1 MIDDLPRPDAVIFDI
16 GNVLIR
22 WQPEEHYDRWIGEAR
37 RRAMFAAVDLHFM
50 NELVDRG
57 GDFQDVI
64 YTTADKHL
72 EFKEEIRWWHDR
84 WLQLATPPIDL
95 SVATLRALRHRGIP
109 VFALSN
115 FGIGSFA
122 LSETDNDFLREFDRR
137 YISGHMGV
145 TKPTAEIYQRVEE
158 DCKIAPKRLLFTDD
172 RAENIDAAAARGW
185 QTHLFQDPSSWAD
198 RLIRAGLIEESDL

>member
-1 MIDDLPRPDAVIFDI
+1 MIDDFPRPDAVIFDI

-22 WQPEEHYDRWIGEAR
+22 WQPEEHYDRWIGQDR

-57 GDFQDVI
+57 GDFHDVI
-64 YTTADKHL
+64 YATADKHP
-72 EFKEEIRWWHDR
+72 EFKKEIRWWHDR
-84 WLQLATPPIDL
+84 WRQLAAPAIDL
-95 SVATLRALRHRGIP
+95 SVATLRALKHRGVP

-122 LSETDNDFLREFDRR
+122 LSEADNDFLREFDRR

-158 DCKIAPKRLLFTDD
+158 DCKINPKRLLFTDD
-172 RAENIDAAAARGW
+172 RADNIDAAAARGW
-185 QTHLFQDPSSWAD
+185 QTHLFQDPSIWAD